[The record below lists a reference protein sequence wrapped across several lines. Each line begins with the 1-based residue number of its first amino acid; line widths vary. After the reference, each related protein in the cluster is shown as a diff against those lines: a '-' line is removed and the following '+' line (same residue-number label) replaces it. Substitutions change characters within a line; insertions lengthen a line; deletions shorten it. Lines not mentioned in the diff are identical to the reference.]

1 MSYSDAFIQ
10 AEIDYRRERVTAEF
24 SPKPRPKRS
33 HHRPWARKAQPPGRA
48 RPGARWSA
56 DAAGTA
62 PPASPDRPPT

>member
-33 HHRPWARKAQPPGRA
+33 HHRPWARKAQPA
-48 RPGARWSA
+48 RQSQTRRTVVS
-56 DAAGTA
+56 
-62 PPASPDRPPT
+62 